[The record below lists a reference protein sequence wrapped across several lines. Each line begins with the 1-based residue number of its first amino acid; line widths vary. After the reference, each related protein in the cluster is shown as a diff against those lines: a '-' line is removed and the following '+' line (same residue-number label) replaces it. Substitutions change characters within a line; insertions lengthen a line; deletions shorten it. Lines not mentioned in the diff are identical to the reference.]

1 MFLQPESPQCIGCAS
16 SNSGGT
22 LVQPADLRGSQS
34 TAWASIS
41 ATLEKQPCMS
51 SDETKWIWLKVVRQ
65 LRPVLPMHRDP
76 KNPLKVFQRWHEIL
90 SLHHCTITML
100 HHPALDLNSVG
111 CKRPIANQR
120 DQGAIRC
127 KTAQAPKR
135 GFP

>member
-1 MFLQPESPQCIGCAS
+1 MFLQPESPQSIGCAS

-22 LVQPADLRGSQS
+22 PVQPADLRGSQS

-65 LRPVLPMHRDP
+65 LRPVLPMHRYP

-120 DQGAIRC
+120 G
-127 KTAQAPKR
+127 PR
-135 GFP
+135 GYQMQDSPSP